1 MRQGWSRFLPP
12 GSDLAADAGIATTSA
27 ASSDRVSQRERQPR
41 GRERWSVRAER
52 GLPDPLRVRREVQ
65 TADGSDGYAVV
76 RFESGGRSYRIR
88 SDDVDSIGAL
98 GPLVDF
104 RATRWTGSARSK
116 QALNGGRLDV
126 R

>member
-1 MRQGWSRFLPP
+1 VAESGGVFGPNAGSRIRFEF
-12 GSDLAADAGIATTSA
+12 D
-27 ASSDRVSQRERQPR
+27 VKFK
-41 GRERWSVRAER
+41 
-52 GLPDPLRVRREVQ
+52 

-104 RATRWTGSARSK
+104 RATRWTGSAHSK

>member
-1 MRQGWSRFLPP
+1 
-12 GSDLAADAGIATTSA
+12 
-27 ASSDRVSQRERQPR
+27 
-41 GRERWSVRAER
+41 
-52 GLPDPLRVRREVQ
+52 
-65 TADGSDGYAVV
+65 VV